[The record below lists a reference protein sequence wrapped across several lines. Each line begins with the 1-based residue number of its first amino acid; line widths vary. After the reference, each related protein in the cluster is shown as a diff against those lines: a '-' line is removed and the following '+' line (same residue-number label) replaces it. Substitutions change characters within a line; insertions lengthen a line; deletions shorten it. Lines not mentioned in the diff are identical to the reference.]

1 MRISTGVLVAAA
13 ASTWGVVALP
23 QIPDL
28 SHEDRGAIEGYSQ
41 QSHPSETI
49 SSAAQT
55 TAGFF
60 GKIDDWFHHDLPNEV
75 DEAKSIAS
83 HVISDIEHLEDVFGP
98 TGSPNAQDPAA
109 VTQTPTGPANASGD
123 GAQPLVT
130 ETPFTVNQLQDQ
142 PKITTVQ
149 PEKTHWWQYLAG
161 QKTTATTAVSVQA
174 SSTPST
180 KKTSRTKKGATTT
193 SASIPVTSLAD
204 VPGEVKSWIN
214 DLPKKSRTKAVS
226 KLLEAQPTAVPS
238 PVNEWFGNH
247 TDFAALT
254 GKEFNEHFDRLSRG
268 EVLEI
273 QSFFK
278 RLAPDDRKLP
288 LQSIVSGSV
297 PMPVKTWYEAL
308 PKDSV
313 TLPVQSFMTRLPKI
327 KGDLPFGTKS
337 LMVVVPTAGPKV
349 QSYLEAIPTESQK
362 LPLQAIITHIPK
374 ANLPED
380 VRAYQDALSANGDA
394 KLPISVVIAGI
405 NGYPAPATVYQP
417 MDDKIRE
424 TYRGAPKSE
433 VYELIAEKDP
443 NYKAL
448 RYK

>member
-28 SHEDRGAIEGYSQ
+28 SHGNRSVIEGYQ
-41 QSHPSETI
+41 QSYPSEAI

-60 GKIDDWFHHDLPNEV
+60 GKIDDWFHHNLPNDV
-75 DEAKSIAS
+75 DEAKTIAS
-83 HVISDIEHLEDVFGP
+83 RVVSDIEYLGDSFGP
-98 TGSPNAQDPAA
+98 TGSSNAQDPAA
-109 VTQTPTGPANASGD
+109 VTQTPTGPASPSGD

-130 ETPFTVNQLQDQ
+130 EPPFTVNQLQDQ
-142 PKITTVQ
+142 PKITTAQ
-149 PEKTHWWQYLAG
+149 PKKTHWWQYFAG

-204 VPGEVKSWIN
+204 VPAEVKSWIN
-214 DLPKKSRTKAVS
+214 NLQKKSRTTAVS
-226 KLLEAQPTAVPS
+226 KLLNAAPPTAVPS
-238 PVNEWFGNH
+238 PVKEWFGNH

-327 KGDLPFGTKS
+327 KGDLPFGTKPPV
-337 LMVVVPTAGPKV
+337 VVVPTAGPKV
-349 QSYLEAIPTESQK
+349 RSYLEAIPTESQK

-405 NGYPAPATVYQP
+405 NGYPAPTTVYQP
-417 MDDKIRE
+417 MDDKIRQ

-433 VYELIAEKDP
+433 VYKLIAEKDP

-448 RYK
+448 QYK

>member
-1 MRISTGVLVAAA
+1 VCSWQLLR
-13 ASTWGVVALP
+13 P
-23 QIPDL
+23 PDL
-28 SHEDRGAIEGYSQ
+28 PHGNRGVIEGYQ
-41 QSHPSETI
+41 QSHPSEAI
-49 SSAAQT
+49 SSAAQAT
-55 TAGFF
+55 TGFF
-60 GKIDDWFHHDLPNEV
+60 GKTDDRFHHDLPNEV

-83 HVISDIEHLEDVFGP
+83 HVMSDIEHLGDAFGP
-98 TGSPNAQDPAA
+98 TGSPNAQDPAV
-109 VTQTPTGPANASGD
+109 VTQTPTGPANAGGD

-142 PKITTVQ
+142 PKITTAQ
-149 PEKTHWWQYLAG
+149 PKKTHWWQYFAG
-161 QKTTATTAVSVQA
+161 QKTTATTAIQA
-174 SSTPST
+174 FSTPST
-180 KKTSRTKKGATTT
+180 KKTSRTKKGAKTT

-204 VPGEVKSWIN
+204 VPAEVKSWIN
-214 DLPKKSRTKAVS
+214 NLQKKSRTTAVS
-226 KLLEAQPTAVPS
+226 KLLNAAPPTAVPS
-238 PVNEWFGNH
+238 PVKEWFGNH

-327 KGDLPFGTKS
+327 KGDLPFGTKP
-337 LMVVVPTAGPKV
+337 LAVVVPTAGPKV
-349 QSYLEAIPTESQK
+349 RSYLEAIPTESQK

-405 NGYPAPATVYQP
+405 NGYPAPTTVYQP
-417 MDDKIRE
+417 MDDKIRK

-433 VYELIAEKDP
+433 VYQLIAEKDP

-448 RYK
+448 QYK